1 MEMDNE
7 YTYKLIN
14 KAKLGDN
21 KAMTMLINNNSGLI
35 WSVVRRYI
43 NCGQD
48 KDDLYQLGAMGFIK
62 AVKNFNTELKLK
74 LSTYAVPMISGE
86 IKRYLRDNGP
96 IKISR
101 KLKMI
106 YIKYGIE
113 KEKYYKLYGKECDL
127 KKLAEVIGVDAEELV
142 LAINANESITSINKT
157 IINSDGS
164 ETNIIEKIENP
175 KLNPENNIERLN
187 LSLILN
193 KMESLDKKIIKLR
206 YIENKTQTETGMIVG
221 MSQVSVSR
229 LEKKILKKIR
239 ENMN

>member
-1 MEMDNE
+1 MERNIEDT
-7 YTYKLIN
+7 YTLIK

-21 KAMTMLINNNSGLI
+21 NAMTMLINNNSGLI
-35 WSVVRRYI
+35 WSVVRRYL

-62 AVKNFNTELKLK
+62 AIKNFNTELNLK

-101 KLKMI
+101 NLKMI
-106 YIKYGIE
+106 YIKYRIE
-113 KEKYYKLYGKECDL
+113 KEKYYKQYGRECDI
-127 KKLAEVIGVDAEELV
+127 KELAEIIGIDIEELV

-157 IINSDGS
+157 IKNSDGS

-187 LSLILN
+187 LSLILD
-193 KMESLDKKIIKLR
+193 KMESMDKKIIKLR
-206 YIENKTQTETGMIVG
+206 YIENKTQAETGMIVG

-239 ENMN
+239 ENIN

>member
-1 MEMDNE
+1 MERNIE
-7 YTYKLIN
+7 NTYDLIK
-14 KAKLGDN
+14 KAKLGD
-21 KAMTMLINNNSGLI
+21 KVAMAALINENSGLI
-35 WSVVRRYI
+35 WSVVRRYL

-48 KDDLYQLGAMGFIK
+48 KEDLYQLGAIGFIK
-62 AVKNFNTELKLK
+62 AVKNFNLELNLK

-101 KLKMI
+101 SLKMI
-106 YIKYGIE
+106 YIKYRLE
-113 KEKYYKLYGKECDL
+113 KEKYYKQFGSECDINR
-127 KKLAEVIGVDAEELV
+127 LAEIVGVSPEELV

-157 IINSDGS
+157 IKNYDGS
-164 ETNIIEKIENP
+164 ETSIIEKIENP

-187 LSLILN
+187 LHFILN
-193 KMESLDKKIIKLR
+193 KMESVDKKIIKLR
-206 YIENKTQTETGMIVG
+206 YIDNKTQSETGKIMG

-239 ENMN
+239 ENIN